1 MSLIVPAPQVGGP
14 NRSRAK
20 AIGIVLLVGSCGL
33 AATLL
38 PRGRGGNKITAPA
51 VLEKWGGGIDK
62 NSEEYKIARFLFD
75 DIQHVLCPGLCVFG
89 VCAAAGCPALM
100 EAGWSSLDS
109 AEKVEVAPIL
119 GVVAGY
125 NWNFQIS
132 IDPPGYFNN
141 RGMVIKA
148 FASEEEV
155 ALRRVAKRQTRER
168 VARGHQRIAN

>member
-14 NRSRAK
+14 HRSRAK
-20 AIGIVLLVGSCGL
+20 AIGVVLLVGSCGL

-38 PRGRGGNKITAPA
+38 PRSRGGNKITTAPA
-51 VLEKWGGGIDK
+51 ALEKWGGGIDK

-125 NWNFQIS
+125 NWNFQIT

-155 ALRRVAKRQTRER
+155 ALRS
-168 VARGHQRIAN
+168 